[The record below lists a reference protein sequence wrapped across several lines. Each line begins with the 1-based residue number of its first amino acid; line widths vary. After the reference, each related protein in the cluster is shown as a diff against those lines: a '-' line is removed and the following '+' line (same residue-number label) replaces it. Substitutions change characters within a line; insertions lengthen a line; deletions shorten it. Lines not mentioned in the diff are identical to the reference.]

1 MPLNVTST
9 TEEKIKITLNITTA
23 SGKPA
28 QVDGPP
34 SWEIIDGN
42 ATVVPEADGLSAFLV
57 SGDDPG
63 TASWKVTA
71 DADLGAGVQEI
82 SDGGTYSYNHPQAA
96 ALGLTAGTPEPK

>member
-1 MPLNVTST
+1 MPLNLTST

-23 SGKPA
+23 SGNPA

-34 SWEIIDGN
+34 TWEVTDGS
-42 ATVVPEADGLSAFLV
+42 ATIVPEADGLSAYLI
-57 SGDDPG
+57 SGNEPG
-63 TASWKVTA
+63 VANWKVTA

-82 SDGGTYSYNHPQAA
+82 VDGGTYTYNHPQAA